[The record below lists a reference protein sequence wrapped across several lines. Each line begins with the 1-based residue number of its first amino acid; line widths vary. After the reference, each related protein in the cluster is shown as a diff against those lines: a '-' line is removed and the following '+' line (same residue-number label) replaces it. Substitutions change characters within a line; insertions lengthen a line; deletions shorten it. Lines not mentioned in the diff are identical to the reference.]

1 MQRSQQSLCFL
12 SFSCNVSTS
21 SFNLD
26 ISSAAFE
33 SLRSRSFVAITS
45 TSSES
50 NLFQADWFIKLWMR
64 EGPWIQQLLISSSRF
79 IFSCWLK
86 SAGCLTLTVHSAPT
100 ISSHFCLFLLQS
112 CWYCRCWA
120 SCKSLDNWYIILR
133 SGIVLCSSFVQQ
145 QPLHDFLFFHF
156 FFQQEPLLRFA
167 FQLLLRFDSIY
178 CGIMLLV
185 PQYECTRVANCLI
198 RSSSSPMVLVATS

>member
-133 SGIVLCSSFVQQ
+133 SGIVLCSSSLPAAAIAWFS
-145 QPLHDFLFFHF
+145 FLPFLLPARAAVEIRVPIAVEIRFN
-156 FFQQEPLLRFA
+156 LLRYNA
-167 FQLLLRFDSIY
+167 SRSAVRVYACSQLFDSK
-178 CGIMLLV
+178 LLE
-185 PQYECTRVANCLI
+185 PNGAGSY
-198 RSSSSPMVLVATS
+198 